1 MDSYFIHR
9 YVIIKYR
16 SSSIKDKIHQSGP
29 TEDIPLMARRG
40 EHKKGGVPPLPPL
53 TPLLLSVCGCV
64 SVGGGGSGPLRTF
77 G

>member
-1 MDSYFIHR
+1 
-9 YVIIKYR
+9 
-16 SSSIKDKIHQSGP
+16 
-29 TEDIPLMARRG
+29 MARRG